1 MNRSSIFEFS
11 EPVSIWKI
19 LVLPKNLKLSKIDF
33 IGILKLQLKKQ
44 ASKQAGLGDVLGQTT
59 SPWAGPVHGWAGLGS
74 NPLFEKNQPM
84 ARPTRYSFTLKRI
97 SFVHRVYDSCINVA
111 D

>member
-1 MNRSSIFEFS
+1 MGTLNVAGCIAVRHQIVHDHDKNKWIFYFSIE
-11 EPVSIWKI
+11 KI
-19 LVLPKNLKLSKIDF
+19 GFLP
-33 IGILKLQLKKQ
+33 
-44 ASKQAGLGDVLGQTT
+44 GLGDVLGQTT

-97 SFVHRVYDSCINVA
+97 GFVHRV
-111 D
+111 

>member
-1 MNRSSIFEFS
+1 MAA
-11 EPVSIWKI
+11 PVVEIAA
-19 LVLPKNLKLSKIDF
+19 LVV
-33 IGILKLQLKKQ
+33 GV
-44 ASKQAGLGDVLGQTT
+44 AAGLGDVLGQTT
-59 SPWAGPVHGWAGLGS
+59 SPWAGPVHGWAELGS

-97 SFVHRVYDSCINVA
+97 GFVHRVYDSCTNVA

>member
-1 MNRSSIFEFS
+1 MSKFSKNR
-11 EPVSIWKI
+11 
-19 LVLPKNLKLSKIDF
+19 LKLKREGKNWLIS
-33 IGILKLQLKKQ
+33 G
-44 ASKQAGLGDVLGQTT
+44 SEVPGLGDVLGQTT

-97 SFVHRVYDSCINVA
+97 GFGHRVYDSCTNVA
-111 D
+111 N

>member
-1 MNRSSIFEFS
+1 MFYI
-11 EPVSIWKI
+11 I
-19 LVLPKNLKLSKIDF
+19 LSLGVFGWVFWFQSADVVKMMTV
-33 IGILKLQLKKQ
+33 
-44 ASKQAGLGDVLGQTT
+44 AGLGDVLGQTT

-97 SFVHRVYDSCINVA
+97 GFEHRVYDSCTNVA
-111 D
+111 DQ